1 MPTRSTGTDQLTP
14 VVLRFAENVVALRRR
29 SAITQEDAA
38 GAAGLHRTEISLLE
52 RGLRVPGL
60 DTIVRVAAGV
70 QAEPCELLAGMAWRI
85 DSNRLHGAK
94 PPAGG
99 FEVALGS
106 RWKEIR

>member
-1 MPTRSTGTDQLTP
+1 MPPRDADQLTR

-85 DSNRLHGAK
+85 DPNRLHGAK
-94 PPAGG
+94 PPAGN

-106 RWKEIR
+106 RWEEVR

>member
-1 MPTRSTGTDQLTP
+1 MPHSDSEADQLTR
-14 VVLRFAENVVALRRR
+14 VVLCFAENVVALRRR
-29 SAITQEDAA
+29 SAITQENAA

-70 QAEPCELLAGMAWRI
+70 QAEPCELLAGMGWRI
-85 DSNRLHGAK
+85 DSNRLHEAK
-94 PPAGG
+94 PPAGR

-106 RWKEIR
+106 RWKGV